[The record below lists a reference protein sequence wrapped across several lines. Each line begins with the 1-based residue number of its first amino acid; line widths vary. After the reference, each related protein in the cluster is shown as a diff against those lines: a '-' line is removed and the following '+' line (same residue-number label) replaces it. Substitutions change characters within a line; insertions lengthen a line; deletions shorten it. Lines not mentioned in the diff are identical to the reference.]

1 MASTARVVLERS
13 LWQKF
18 VAMLLH
24 RRVRITGILFVLLVV
39 QDVLSR
45 VVPHNLANFRDYKV
59 ILGLSLIFGGVALRS
74 WAAGT
79 LHKRTQLAT
88 GGPYQ
93 LVRHPLYIGSFSM
106 MLGFCVL
113 VDDRENIWFVLGP
126 ILVLYVMRALHE
138 EKYLARAFP
147 DQWPAFMR
155 AVPRFIPRRLPTN
168 LFADWRLSQWLN
180 NREYQALSAVL
191 LGLVAIQAWHLM
203 M

>member
-1 MASTARVVLERS
+1 MASTARVELERS

-18 VAMLLH
+18 VAFLLH
-24 RRVRITGILFVLLVV
+24 RRVRITGIIFAVLLVE
-39 QDVLSR
+39 DVLTH
-45 VVPHNLANFRDYKV
+45 VVPRDLVNLYDYKV
-59 ILGLSLIFGGVALRS
+59 VLGLNLILGGVALRS

-106 MLGFCVL
+106 MLGFCLL
-113 VDDRENIWFVLGP
+113 VDDGENIWFVLGP
-126 ILVLYVMRALHE
+126 ILILYIMRALHE
-138 EKYLARAFP
+138 EKYLARTFP
-147 DQWPAFMR
+147 DQWPAFTQ
-155 AVPRFIPRRLPTN
+155 AVPRFIPRRVPKN

-191 LGLVAIQAWHLM
+191 LGLVAIQAWHVM
-203 M
+203 A